1 MVVELFLLKFS
12 LYKEDETITSKAI
25 KSSRNFDARPNK
37 NISDEQNVCPEC
49 GSTNLSIDSGR
60 AEISCKRCGLV
71 IQDSIMDMG
80 REWRAFDQE
89 QINKR
94 SRVGAPMTF
103 AVSDKGLTTTID
115 WKNKDIHGN
124 AIPERNQNQIYRL
137 RKWNKKLRIS
147 GTGER
152 NLALA
157 LTELDRES
165 SRLGIPRSVREDAAL
180 IYREAARKNIVR
192 GRSIEGMVAASVYTA
207 CRRCGVPRT
216 LDEISQASKVTKKRI
231 GKNYRFLARELK
243 IKLRPTSPAD
253 YVPRFASRLGLSG
266 KAQAKAIDIIH
277 ESKNQG
283 LITGREPTG
292 VAAASLYIASVLIG
306 EKKTQR
312 DVAEVSG
319 VTEVTIRNRYKELS
333 EQLDIIV

>member
-1 MVVELFLLKFS
+1 MLTNRES
-12 LYKEDETITSKAI
+12 IKA
-25 KSSRNFDARPNK
+25 
-37 NISDEQNVCPEC
+37 DEQNVCPDC
-49 GSTNLSIDSGR
+49 GSTNLKIDSGR
-60 AEISCKRCGLV
+60 AEISCQDCGLV
-71 IQDSIMDMG
+71 IQENIMDRG

-89 QINKR
+89 QRNKR
-94 SRVGAPMTF
+94 TRVGAPMTY
-103 AVSDKGLTTTID
+103 AVSDKGLTTAID

-124 AIPERNQNQIYRL
+124 AIPERNIAQIYRL

-180 IYREAARKNIVR
+180 IYRTAADKNIVR
-192 GRSIEGMVAASVYTA
+192 GRSIDGMVAASIYTA

-216 LDEISQASKVTKKRI
+216 LDEISEASKVTKKKI
-231 GKNYRFLARELK
+231 GKNYRFLSRELK

-253 YVPRFASRLGLSG
+253 YVPRFATKLGLSG
-266 KAQAKAIDIIH
+266 IVESKAIAIIH
-277 ESKNQG
+277 ESSKKG

-292 VAAASLYIASVLIG
+292 VAAASLYIASVLLN
-306 EKKTQR
+306 ERKTQR
-312 DVAEVSG
+312 DVAEVAG

-333 EQLDIIV
+333 ENIELSVL

>member
-1 MVVELFLLKFS
+1 
-12 LYKEDETITSKAI
+12 
-25 KSSRNFDARPNK
+25 
-37 NISDEQNVCPEC
+37 
-49 GSTNLSIDSGR
+49 
-60 AEISCKRCGLV
+60 
-71 IQDSIMDMG
+71 MDRG
-80 REWRAFDQE
+80 REWRAFDKDQV
-89 QINKR
+89 NKR
-94 SRVGAPMTF
+94 ARTGAPMKF
-103 AVSDKGLTTTID
+103 AISDKGLTTDID
-115 WKNKDIHGN
+115 WKNRDIHGN
-124 AIPERNQNQIYRL
+124 SIPERNQSQIYRL

-157 LTELDRES
+157 LSELDRQS
-165 SRLGIPRSVREDAAL
+165 SRLGIPRSVREDTAL

-216 LDEISQASKVTKKRI
+216 LDEVSQASKITKKKI

-243 IKLRPTSPAD
+243 IKLMPTSPAD
-253 YVPRFASRLGLSG
+253 YVPRFASKLGLSG
-266 KAQAKAIDIIH
+266 ITEAKAIEIIQ
-277 ESKNQG
+277 KLYNNG

-292 VAAASLYIASVLIG
+292 IAAASLYVASVLSG

-312 DVAEVSG
+312 DVAEIAG

>member
-1 MVVELFLLKFS
+1 
-12 LYKEDETITSKAI
+12 
-25 KSSRNFDARPNK
+25 
-37 NISDEQNVCPEC
+37 
-49 GSTNLSIDSGR
+49 
-60 AEISCKRCGLV
+60 
-71 IQDSIMDMG
+71 MDMG

-216 LDEISQASKVTKKRI
+216 LDEVSQASKVTKKRI

>member
-1 MVVELFLLKFS
+1 M
-12 LYKEDETITSKAI
+12 
-25 KSSRNFDARPNK
+25 KSSRKLDVRLNVNV
-37 NISDEQNVCPEC
+37 IEEENVCPDC
-49 GSTNLSIDSGR
+49 GSTNLTIDSGR

-71 IQDSIMDMG
+71 IQESIMDRG
-80 REWRAFDQE
+80 REWRAFDKDQV
-89 QINKR
+89 NKR
-94 SRVGAPMTF
+94 ARTGAPMKF
-103 AVSDKGLTTTID
+103 AISDKGLTTDID
-115 WKNKDIHGN
+115 WKNRDIHGN
-124 AIPERNQNQIYRL
+124 SIPERNQSQIYRL

-157 LTELDRES
+157 LSELDRQS
-165 SRLGIPRSVREDAAL
+165 SRLGIPRSVREDTAL

-216 LDEISQASKVTKKRI
+216 LDEVSQASKITKKKI

-243 IKLRPTSPAD
+243 IKLMPTSPAD
-253 YVPRFASRLGLSG
+253 YVPRFASKLGLSG
-266 KAQAKAIDIIH
+266 ITEAKAIEIIQ
-277 ESKNQG
+277 KLYNNG

-292 VAAASLYIASVLIG
+292 IAAASLYVASVLSG

-312 DVAEVSG
+312 DVAEIAG